1 MIQEEPI
8 YITGHM
14 HPDTDSIAA
23 AIAYAFF
30 KRAKGH
36 KAIPCRLGKL
46 NSETKYLLNRFGF
59 EEPMFLEDA
68 RKTLGEIELD
78 SPVAVTP
85 DTTIYET
92 VTKMTSINR
101 PSFAVVDEEGKVQGL
116 ISKSDLAN
124 LGLGDTALGIDLM
137 RQTSVEDIR
146 KTISGTLVYDDP
158 EYHLNG
164 KVSIVALSSQKYAN
178 YEIKDRIVILGDDP
192 EAQKALI
199 EKGAGLLIVV
209 WAKNGVQEDVIEAAK
224 KYHCPVIISGHGTMN
239 TSRYIYFAPPVKLV
253 MTKDPVIFH
262 TKDLAENAG
271 RKMMQSRYRTYP
283 VVDNDGKLAGYVSRY
298 HIMNYK
304 NKRIILVD
312 HNEFSQSVRAVEK
325 AQLLEV
331 VDHHRI
337 CDFATTQPVSF
348 RNEIVGSTATIIAT
362 MFRENQ
368 IPLPTN
374 LAGLLLGAVLSD
386 TLMFQ
391 SPTTTQRDRDTAN
404 ILAAVADLD
413 IEEFGNE
420 MFTSSASSDQRSIA
434 ELINQ
439 DIKYFDINN
448 FHTMVSQVIVPSI
461 MDIRIR
467 ENEVQATVDS
477 FAKRKELD
485 LLVVLFTSVIDNG
498 SIFFAAGEQAGV
510 IDEAFPNEHGES
522 HSLHKNILSRKS
534 QVLPI
539 LTDFL
544 SKRS

>member
-1 MIQEEPI
+1 MTHEEPI

-14 HPDTDSIAA
+14 HPDTDSVAA

-30 KRAKGH
+30 KRAKGF

-46 NSETKYLLNRFGF
+46 NAETQYLLNRFGF

-68 RKTLGEIELD
+68 RKTLGEIDLD
-78 SPVAVTP
+78 SPMSVTP
-85 DTTIYET
+85 DTTIYDT
-92 VTKMTSINR
+92 VNKMTDENR
-101 PSFAVVDEEGKVQGL
+101 PAFAVTDESGKVLGL
-116 ISKSDLAN
+116 VSKSDLAN
-124 LGLGDTALGIDLM
+124 LGLGDTSLGIDLL
-137 RQTSVEDIR
+137 RQTSIEEIR
-146 KTISGTLVYDDP
+146 KTISGTLIYDDP
-158 EYHLNG
+158 DYHLNG
-164 KVSIVALSSQKYAN
+164 KVSIVALASDRYSN

-199 EKGAGLLIVV
+199 ERGAGLLIVV
-209 WAKNGVQEDVIEAAK
+209 WAKEIKEEVIEAAK
-224 KYHCPVIISGHGTMN
+224 AHHCPVMISGHGSMN
-239 TSRYIYFAPPVKLV
+239 TSRFIYFAPPVKLV
-253 MTKDPVIFH
+253 MTKNPVMFH

-271 RKMMQSRYRTYP
+271 RKMLQTRYRTYP
-283 VVDNDGKLAGYVSRY
+283 VTDADGKLAGYVSRY

-304 NKRIILVD
+304 NKKLILVD

-325 AQLLEV
+325 AQLMEV

-337 CDFATTQPVSF
+337 NDFATQQPVSF

-368 IPLPTN
+368 IPLPKN

-391 SPTTTQRDRDTAN
+391 SPTTTEKDREIAN

-413 IEEFGNE
+413 IEQFGAE
-420 MFTSSASSDQRSIA
+420 MFAAVAGSEKRNIS

-448 FHTMVSQVIVPSI
+448 FRTMVSQVIVPSI
-461 MDIRIR
+461 MDIKIR
-467 ENEVQATVDS
+467 ENEVQSTIDN

-510 IDEAFPNEHGES
+510 IDDAFPNEPGET

-544 SKRS
+544 SKRT